1 MSDTINVISEF
12 APLKKVVLAQ
22 SEFAF
27 SSQAFYDEMDNGEYD
42 FLDETY
48 ADIEVGHY
56 SEDFATA
63 YPKLNQQWLAE
74 KQNLIEVFNQFGIE
88 VIRPRLLNTTEKE
101 RGLASGDGY
110 SNFFVRDPFFTIG
123 STVIKGHLRLP
134 HRKHEIDTINDYLV
148 RATTAANAPYIS
160 VSKGYLEG
168 GDVLVLGHDILVG
181 YSGLAS
187 DITGIQWLTDTLGSD
202 YHIIPVKL
210 HPHIL
215 HLDCALSLLRPG
227 LMIVCPEA
235 FIDGVPDQLKDWK
248 HIDVTLAQATQLMCN
263 GLPIDEH
270 TYITD
275 VAFTELIPRIEAHG
289 IQVIALD
296 YQISR
301 MFGGSFRCTTQ
312 PLQRLT

>member
-27 SSQAFYDEMDNGEYD
+27 SSKAVYDELDNGEYD
-42 FLDETY
+42 FLDEKY

-63 YPKLNQQWLAE
+63 YPKLNQQWLTE
-74 KQNLIEVFNQFGIE
+74 KQNLINIFQQHQID
-88 VIRPRLLNTTEKE
+88 VIRPRRLTETEKAH
-101 RGLASGDGY
+101 GITSGDGY

-123 STVIKGHLRLP
+123 SAVIKGNLRLP
-134 HRKHEIDTINDYLV
+134 HRKHEIDTINDYLES
-148 RATTAANAPYIS
+148 ATQVAHTPYLS
-160 VSKGYLEG
+160 VTQGYLEG
-168 GDVLVLGHDILVG
+168 GDVLVLGHDVLVG

-187 DITGIQWLTDTLGSD
+187 DLTGIQWLSETLGSD
-202 YHIIPVKL
+202 YHVIPVKL

-235 FIDGVPDQLKDWK
+235 FLDGIPDILKNWE
-248 HIDVTLAQATQLMCN
+248 HIEVTLSQATQLMCN
-263 GLPIDEH
+263 GLPLDDH

-275 VAFTELIPRIEAHG
+275 SAFTDLIPRIEDHG
-289 IQVIALD
+289 IQVTALD

-312 PLQRLT
+312 PLQRF